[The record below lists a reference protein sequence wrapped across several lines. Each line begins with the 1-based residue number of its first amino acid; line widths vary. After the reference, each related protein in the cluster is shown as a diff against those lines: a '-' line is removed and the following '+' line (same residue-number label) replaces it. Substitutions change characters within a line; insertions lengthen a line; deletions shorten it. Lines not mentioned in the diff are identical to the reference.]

1 MTEPFELSIRAIGP
15 GTDGGRLPLAEVARL
30 AEGLQGTMERLALSI
45 SGREQALGRRPV
57 DVVEAV
63 RLDVVGFGKGS
74 VVLRVRRD
82 GQLALLDGLLEA
94 AYAALIDGVH
104 SLRTNPGAVPA
115 GFTTQIIEGLSSLVG
130 GIGTSIT
137 AIEFRRGESTDF
149 VLNAGLRSSLRE
161 ARRHTTSEEVSLA
174 GRLHMADFAP
184 AALRCRIDTYA
195 GSVPCDFDEDLRS
208 SVLEN
213 MDELVLVR
221 GLAELRPDNRTI
233 TVLRLEDIKGIPGVQ
248 GKGLDEFVLMVAEVR
263 AEYLSDGRADA
274 WEDPGR

>member
-1 MTEPFELSIRAIGP
+1 VSTILAGRANVTTDVATP
-15 GTDGGRLPLAEVARL
+15 GG
-30 AEGLQGTMERLALSI
+30 
-45 SGREQALGRRPV
+45 
-57 DVVEAV
+57 
-63 RLDVVGFGKGS
+63 
-74 VVLRVRRD
+74 
-82 GQLALLDGLLEA
+82 
-94 AYAALIDGVH
+94 AALIDGVH

-137 AIEFRRGESTDF
+137 LIEFRRGESTDF
-149 VLNAGLRSSLRE
+149 VLDAGLRSSLRE

>member
-1 MTEPFELSIRAIGP
+1 
-15 GTDGGRLPLAEVARL
+15 
-30 AEGLQGTMERLALSI
+30 
-45 SGREQALGRRPV
+45 
-57 DVVEAV
+57 
-63 RLDVVGFGKGS
+63 
-74 VVLRVRRD
+74 
-82 GQLALLDGLLEA
+82 
-94 AYAALIDGVH
+94 
-104 SLRTNPGAVPA
+104 
-115 GFTTQIIEGLSSLVG
+115 
-130 GIGTSIT
+130 
-137 AIEFRRGESTDF
+137 
-149 VLNAGLRSSLRE
+149 
-161 ARRHTTSEEVSLA
+161 
-174 GRLHMADFAP
+174 MADFAP